1 MNSMEQMLQQQ
12 KELLES
18 MKGFRSFVETRVS
31 TIEES
36 VTAIEEKQAQLATI
50 DSRMELLEKDIKERE
65 NEINRRPGTMGAQQ
79 DDFGE
84 GGFSIMRMLFNKDS
98 AERSWTAEY
107 TGKQR
112 ASTHTTDTE
121 GGFLVAEEMLPG
133 FVEEAR
139 ANVVVWDSG
148 LITVHEGLRGAP
160 VTLPTETGSTT
171 VAWGGENFAPTDS
184 DVTIG
189 QMTFNPN
196 RLSGWTQV
204 SRRLDLMSPSIESI
218 VRRNLGRTVGLEMD
232 RVLLRGSGTNDEPEG
247 VANTTGILETEI
259 ATNGGLYTIDTAMSQ
274 IASLEQN
281 NTFGDSVAFVGHP
294 FARHTARSERIPQFD
309 AGATDP
315 GGYVMLPMS
324 NAQFEALLGF
334 PFRVTTTIPTNLTKG
349 SSSNLTEVYCGN
361 WRDLHLG
368 LWQDLE
374 FRLSEHATDG
384 TTHAFIQDFIFILVN
399 LTADVE
405 IARATSFNLVNDA
418 AATDPVS

>member
-1 MNSMEQMLQQQ
+1 MNSMEEALQQQ

-18 MKGFRSFVETRVS
+18 MKGFRSFVETRV
-31 TIEES
+31 
-36 VTAIEEKQAQLATI
+36 TAIEEKHVQLASL
-50 DSRMELLEKDIKERE
+50 DVRMQELEKDIKNRDGD
-65 NEINRRPGTMGAQQ
+65 IKRRPGTMGAQQ
-79 DDFGE
+79 EDFGSD
-84 GGFSIMRMLFNKDS
+84 GFSIMRMLFKSDS
-98 AERSWTAEY
+98 AERTWASEY

-112 ASTHTTDTE
+112 ASTHSTDTE

-139 ANVVVWDSG
+139 AKVVVWDSA
-148 LITVHEGLRGAP
+148 LITVHDGLRGAP

-204 SRRLDLMSPSIESI
+204 SRRLDLMSPSIEAI

-232 RVLLRGSGTNDEPEG
+232 RVLLRGSGTNNEPEG

-259 ATNGGLYTIDTAMSQ
+259 ATDGGLYTIDTAMSQ
-274 IASLEQN
+274 ISTLEQN
-281 NTFGDSVAFVGHP
+281 NTFGDSVAFIGHP
-294 FARHTARSERIPQFD
+294 FARHTARSERIPQH
-309 AGATDP
+309 AATQTD
-315 GGYVMLPMS
+315 GQYVMLPMS
-324 NAQFEALLGF
+324 TAQFEALLGF
-334 PFRVTTTIPTNLTKG
+334 PYRVTTTIPTNLTKG
-349 SSSNLTEVYCGN
+349 ASSNLTEVYCGN
-361 WRDLHLG
+361 WEDLHLG

-399 LTADVE
+399 MTADVE